1 MMKKELLSMT
11 ENFVLYKELA
21 AQETYEGNAG
31 AGMVVVKV
39 NGLMQVVDVKI
50 DPTVFKNS
58 VPEILD
64 DLDFMSDLFKSAVN
78 QAVDR
83 AAKAVLEKS
92 MGSFLDKKSSL
103 SGFDSI

>member
-1 MMKKELLSMT
+1 MMDE
-11 ENFVLYKELA
+11 FAPYKELA

-78 QAVDR
+78 QAIDR
-83 AAKAVLEKS
+83 AAKAILEKS
-92 MGSFLDKKSSL
+92 MGRFLDKKSPL
-103 SGFDSI
+103 SGFGPI